1 MPRSA
6 KVGVRGEP
14 GLSAMGKSKQGE
26 VVEEEALS
34 QTQTLAQMSNPLS
47 FYSPTGTTSNS
58 LF

>member
-6 KVGVRGEP
+6 KVGVRREP